1 MVTGEIHFQDM
12 PTYKNLKILAIDP
25 GTREMGVAL
34 LEGGKLIHYGVKA
47 IKRKRSPHETLE
59 EGRDNNK
66 DAHCLNNISE
76 LIDRYMPDAIVVED
90 FNGMGSRRCHRIQIL
105 IKKIIELAEAKNIKT
120 HRFSRSKIREVFAL
134 HGAGTKFEIAQAI
147 AGDFPELASRLPP
160 PRKCYMSED
169 SRMSIFD
176 AMSLAVSYFYY
187 HN

>member
-1 MVTGEIHFQDM
+1 MN
-12 PTYKNLKILAIDP
+12 NLSAENIRILAIDP
-25 GTREMGVAL
+25 TTRGFGFAVM
-34 LEGGKLIHYGVKA
+34 EGSDYLIDWGVK
-47 IKRKRSPHETLE
+47 

-90 FNGMGSRRCHRIQIL
+90 FNGMGSKRCHRIQIL
-105 IKKIIELAEAKNIKT
+105 IKKIIELADAKNIKT
-120 HRFSRSKIREVFAL
+120 HSFSRSKIRNVFDL
-134 HGAGTKFEIAQAI
+134 HGAGTKYGIAQAI